1 MPKRKKKLSELF
13 PERPNAGATKLNKA
27 EYPEERKVGE
37 AIQGL
42 KGIEY
47 GMPQRQPYKSKSLN
61 KNRLKIKGNDYLI

>member
-13 PERPNAGATKLNKA
+13 PARPSAGATRIDKA
-27 EYPEERKVGE
+27 EYPEDRKVGE

-61 KNRLKIKGNDYLI
+61 KNRLKIKGNEYLI

>member
-13 PERPNAGATKLNKA
+13 PARPNVAATRLDRA
-27 EYPEERKVGE
+27 AYPEERKVGE

-61 KNRLKIKGNDYLI
+61 KDRLKIKGSEYLI